1 MSGRDRLLV
10 ELAGR
15 HLLGGHF
22 RHFLRA
28 RWRRW
33 LTALLGVAATAAAGL
48 TLAMRGSPAWGALA
62 FLGVAVLAAALHRVV
77 HGRLPDAARGAYASA
92 VTFVAVA
99 GIGLAVMTF
108 IVVVS
113 VMDGFSRDIQRAL
126 LKVTPEVSVTAFD
139 ERLDP
144 SVADAVK
151 RVPGV
156 VRVSP
161 YIENDLLL
169 KLDGIERP
177 LPVKLRAAPLDAL
190 GRSGGPDLLAGSWS
204 ALDSPGM
211 VAIGSELARLY
222 GLRPGDRAWL
232 VTSGG
237 TLTPM
242 GLMPGL
248 VEVTVA
254 GIFKSGFYEVD
265 QGMLFAGL
273 QTARDLFGMGEAV
286 TGLEVAGVDPFQAPD
301 LAWRIQAEM
310 LTPVVVMSWA
320 DTRRNLYTA
329 MQTEKVAMFVI
340 ESLLVLIASFNIT
353 STLYM
358 AIGRKTREIG
368 LLLALGMSRARIVI
382 LFAAE
387 GLAIG
392 LTGTAVGALL
402 GTGFCVYLEKF
413 PVQMPG
419 GGSVYYISNVPVHL
433 SPGLVAATV
442 AVAVTVSLGAALY
455 PAWQA
460 SRLAPARALRVEG

>member
-1 MSGRDRLLV
+1 MIGGDNLLV

-15 HLLGGHF
+15 HLLGGRF
-22 RHFLRA
+22 RSFLRA

-33 LTALLGVAATAAAGL
+33 LTAVLGAVLTLATAL
-48 TLAMRGSPAWGALA
+48 VLAMRGSPVWGAVA
-62 FLGVAVLAAALHRVV
+62 FLGAGVLVAVAHRLLH
-77 HGRLPDAARGAYASA
+77 GPLPDAARGAYASA

-99 GIGLAVMTF
+99 GIALAVMTF

-126 LKVTPEVSVTAFD
+126 LKVTPEVMVTAFD

-144 SVADAVK
+144 RVADAVR

-156 VRVSP
+156 VRVAP

-177 LPVKLRAAPLDAL
+177 LPVKLRGASTESL
-190 GRSGGPDLLAGSWS
+190 GREGGPDLLAGAWTD
-204 ALDSPGM
+204 LDSPGTVM
-211 VAIGSELARLY
+211 VGSELARLY
-222 GLRPGDRAWL
+222 GLRPGSRAWL
-232 VTSGG
+232 VTSSG

-242 GLMPGL
+242 GLVPGL

-254 GIFKSGFYEVD
+254 GVFKSGFYEVD
-265 QGMLFAGL
+265 QGMLFSGME
-273 QTARDLFGMGEAV
+273 TARDLFGLGDAV
-286 TGLEVAGVDPFQAPD
+286 TGLEVAGVDPYAAPE

-310 LTPVVVMSWA
+310 IQPLIVMSWA

-329 MQTEKVAMFVI
+329 MQTEKVAMFII
-340 ESLLVLIASFNIT
+340 ESLLILIASFNIT

-368 LLLALGMSRARIVI
+368 LLVALGMSRARIVA
-382 LFAAE
+382 LFAME

-392 LTGTAVGALL
+392 LAGTILGAVL

-419 GGSVYYISNVPVHL
+419 GGSVYYIATVPVHL
-433 SPGLVAATV
+433 SPSLVAITV

-455 PAWQA
+455 PAWRA

>member
-1 MSGRDRLLV
+1 MIGGESLLV
-10 ELAGR
+10 ELASR
-15 HLLGGHF
+15 HLLGGRF

-28 RWRRW
+28 RWTRW
-33 LTALLGVAATAAAGL
+33 LSAAVGAALTLGAAL
-48 TLAMRGSPAWGALA
+48 FLAMRGSPVFGALA
-62 FLGVAVLAAALHRVV
+62 FLGVGLVVAVLHRVV

-92 VTFVAVA
+92 VTVVAVT

-126 LKVTPEVSVTAFD
+126 LKVTPEVTVTSFD

-144 SVADAVK
+144 RVADAVR

-156 VRVSP
+156 VRVDAF
-161 YIENDLLL
+161 IENDLLL

-177 LPVKLRAAPLDAL
+177 LPVKLRGAAPSAL
-190 GRSGGPDLLAGSWS
+190 GRPGGPDLLAGAWTD
-204 ALDSPGM
+204 LDTPGT

-222 GLRPGDRAWL
+222 GLHPGDRAWL

-242 GLMPGL
+242 GLAPGL

-254 GIFKSGFYEVD
+254 AVFKSGFYEVD
-265 QGMLFAGL
+265 QGMLFSGIG
-273 QTARDLFGMGEAV
+273 TARDLFGLGEYV
-286 TGLEVAGVDPFQAPD
+286 SGLEVAGADPYEAPE
-301 LAWRIQAEM
+301 LAWRIQTEM
-310 LTPVVVMSWA
+310 IMPLVVMSWA

-329 MQTEKVAMFVI
+329 MQTEKIAMFII
-340 ESLLVLIASFNIT
+340 ESLLILIASFNIT

-368 LLLALGMSRARIVI
+368 LLLSLGMSRARVMT

-392 LTGTAVGALL
+392 LAGTAIGAVL
-402 GTGFCVYLEKF
+402 GTGFCLYLERF

-433 SPGLVAATV
+433 SPGLVFITV
-442 AVAVTVSLGAALY
+442 AVAVTVSLLAALY

-460 SRLAPARALRVEG
+460 SRLAPAQALRVDG